1 MTIGT
6 LSLLAM
12 TGSLVLFKLALMAL
26 AVALLAKTLLPK
38 AKPVASQP
46 VRASLPLRSDLA
58 R

>member
-26 AVALLAKTLLPK
+26 AVALLANTLLPK
-38 AKPVASQP
+38 VKPVASQP
-46 VRASLPLRSDLA
+46 IPAIPPLRSDLA